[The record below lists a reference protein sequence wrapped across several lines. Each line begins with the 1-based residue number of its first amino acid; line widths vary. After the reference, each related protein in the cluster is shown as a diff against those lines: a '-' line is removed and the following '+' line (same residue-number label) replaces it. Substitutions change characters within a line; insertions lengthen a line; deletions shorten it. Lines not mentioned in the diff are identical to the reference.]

1 MNFDEI
7 EEHRDRVAGLEYEE
21 WRAARA
27 EATPDAAGS
36 AGMASCGG
44 GCLSDDAY
52 EPDDPKS
59 EHYYERMVDRWDVY
73 REGK

>member
-21 WRAARA
+21 WRAARM
-27 EATPDAAGS
+27 ERD
-36 AGMASCGG
+36 
-44 GCLSDDAY
+44 DDAY